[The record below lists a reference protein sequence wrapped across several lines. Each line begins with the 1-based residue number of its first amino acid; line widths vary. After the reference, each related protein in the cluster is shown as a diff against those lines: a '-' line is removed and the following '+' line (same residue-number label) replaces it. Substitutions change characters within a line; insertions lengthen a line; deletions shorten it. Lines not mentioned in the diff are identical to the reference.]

1 MAAIPFARPVLLAWV
16 WLSHVATCQKA
27 RDHEAELTKEVPN
40 LLETMNRTSE
50 EVNLFERKASEA
62 QERYKKLLE
71 QWSRLYE
78 ELRSHYGQNFE
89 RVKPYFEASA
99 AFRSASERVQVVVRE
114 FSAAASQYSQAKAEL
129 RNIERML
136 AYGAHKVRLGPD
148 QQDGLSRATVKVLK
162 CRQDRDRREQDY
174 AESLREYEEGKQ
186 ALESWRSQL
195 GDSLI
200 KRYEPVFRQ
209 LQQHQSTLTAERQRI
224 TGFSERAATAKG
236 IYNGALAELDR
247 INVAVHEERRRVK
260 EAPEVTSGE
269 ANVLEDRTTEA
280 AKEVFADDDDD
291 IRPEVIAKPKEV

>member
-1 MAAIPFARPVLLAWV
+1 MELAA
-16 WLSHVATCQKA
+16 K
-27 RDHEAELTKEVPN
+27 EAELTKEVPN

-136 AYGAHKVRLGPD
+136 AYGAHKADAAV
-148 QQDGLSRATVKVLK
+148 
-162 CRQDRDRREQDY
+162 
-174 AESLREYEEGKQ
+174 ESAAASPKFQ
-186 ALESWRSQL
+186 
-195 GDSLI
+195 
-200 KRYEPVFRQ
+200 V
-209 LQQHQSTLTAERQRI
+209 RI
-224 TGFSERAATAKG
+224 TCLAQLSASFGLPSCERFSSLPQAGR
-236 IYNGALAELDR
+236 EL
-247 INVAVHEERRRVK
+247 VGSGPGRV
-260 EAPEVTSGE
+260 
-269 ANVLEDRTTEA
+269 
-280 AKEVFADDDDD
+280 
-291 IRPEVIAKPKEV
+291 